1 MRFGRK
7 PRKRKQSPND
17 STLSNPSRSRREM
30 LKQYYQQAGG
40 TGTGASKESSVNKTA
55 SSPNSS
61 SISNGSQGSGNKRVD
76 PLDIGMLR
84 RDFDELVMMD
94 EWVWRFYPCSSFVDT
109 AAYHAELAFN
119 KQAKEQNLVELL
131 ASNNNLVMGTTIGL
145 DLAHGCLLQTHTYSV
160 VRYRY
165 QGTGWK
171 CKVACI

>member
-1 MRFGRK
+1 MVETGIPVDEVWAKTSKKKTINPPEMSARNSSL
-7 PRKRKQSPND
+7 SPND

-94 EWVWRFYPCSSFVDT
+94 EWV
-109 AAYHAELAFN
+109 
-119 KQAKEQNLVELL
+119 
-131 ASNNNLVMGTTIGL
+131 
-145 DLAHGCLLQTHTYSV
+145 
-160 VRYRY
+160 
-165 QGTGWK
+165 
-171 CKVACI
+171 